1 MRMNPLKKIFLNDKI
16 ILALISI
23 NAVIIFLQG
32 FPIRTIGLEMH
43 HFLMLVDDLIS
54 GCFLIEVC
62 VKGRH
67 FGFKEYLKTT
77 WNKFDVGLILL
88 SLPPLI
94 ARMFIDYETANIG
107 FLLVFRVFRIFKFFR
122 FIQFFPQVEHIFN
135 SIREA
140 MRASFM
146 VLIGFFLF
154 VFIMSILSC
163 YMYQDIAPEF
173 FGDPIIS
180 YYSMFKVFTIE
191 GWNTIPEV
199 INESGKVN
207 IYQAFFTKLYFII
220 ILVFGGV
227 IGLSIV
233 NSIFV
238 DAMVSDNN
246 DELEEKVNLVQKDVE
261 RLEGKVDRILALLEA
276 QKKPPSGL

>member
-1 MRMNPLKKIFLNDKI
+1 MNPLKKVFLNDKI
-16 ILALISI
+16 ILTLISI

-32 FPIRTIGLEMH
+32 FPIKTIGLETH
-43 HFLMLVDDLIS
+43 HALMLVDDLIS
-54 GCFLIEVC
+54 VCFLIEVC

-67 FGFKEYLKTT
+67 FGLKEYLKST
-77 WNKFDVGLILL
+77 WNKFDVLLILF

-94 ARMFIDYETANIG
+94 GRMLIDYETANIG
-107 FLLVFRVFRIFKFFR
+107 FLLVFRVFRVFKFFR

-140 MRASFM
+140 IRASFM

-163 YMYQDIAPEF
+163 YMYQNIAPEY
-173 FGDPIIS
+173 FGDPIVS
-180 YYSMFKVFTIE
+180 YYSMFKIFTIE
-191 GWNTIPEV
+191 GWNTIPEM
-199 INESGKVN
+199 INASGKVN
-207 IYQAFFTKLYFII
+207 IYQAFFTKLYFML
-220 ILVFGGV
+220 ILIFGGV

-246 DELEEKVNLVQKDVE
+246 DELEERVEGVQKDVK
-261 RLEGKVDRILALLEA
+261 RLENKVDRILDLLEE
-276 QKKPPSGL
+276 QKKSPPNA

>member
-1 MRMNPLKKIFLNDKI
+1 MNPLKKVFLNDKI
-16 ILALISI
+16 ILTLISI

-32 FPIRTIGLEMH
+32 FPIKTIGLETH
-43 HFLMLVDDLIS
+43 HTLMLVDDIIS
-54 GCFLIEVC
+54 VCFLIEVC

-67 FGFKEYLKTT
+67 FGLKEYLKST
-77 WNKFDVGLILL
+77 WNKFDVLLILF

-94 ARMFIDYETANIG
+94 GRMFIDYETANIG
-107 FLLVFRVFRIFKFFR
+107 FLLVFRVFRVFKFFR

-140 MRASFM
+140 IRASFM

-163 YMYQDIAPEF
+163 YMYQNIAPEY
-173 FGDPIIS
+173 FGDPIVS
-180 YYSMFKVFTIE
+180 YYSMFKIFTIE
-191 GWNTIPEV
+191 GWNTIPEM
-199 INESGKVN
+199 INASGKVN
-207 IYQAFFTKLYFII
+207 IYQAFFTKLYFML
-220 ILVFGGV
+220 ILIFGGV

-246 DELEEKVNLVQKDVE
+246 DELEERVDGVQKDVK
-261 RLEGKVDRILALLEA
+261 RLENKVDRILNLLEE
-276 QKKPPSGL
+276 QKKSPPNA

>member
-1 MRMNPLKKIFLNDKI
+1 MNPFKKIFLNDKI

-23 NAVIIFLQG
+23 NAIIIFLQG
-32 FPIRTIGLEMH
+32 FPTQTIGVETH
-43 HFLMLVDDLIS
+43 HMLMLVDDIIS
-54 GCFLIEVC
+54 VCFLVEVF

-67 FGFKEYLKTT
+67 FGLKEYLKPN
-77 WNKFDVGLILL
+77 WNKFDVALILL

-94 ARMFIDYETANIG
+94 ARLFIDYETANIG
-107 FLLVFRVFRIFKFFR
+107 FLLVFRVFRVFKFFR

-163 YMYQDIAPEF
+163 YMYQNIAPQY
-173 FGDPIIS
+173 FGDPIVS

-191 GWNTIPEV
+191 GWNTIPET
-199 INESGKVN
+199 INASGKVN
-207 IYQAFFTKLYFII
+207 IYQAFFTKLYFIL

-246 DELEEKVNLVQKDVE
+246 EELEQEVGLLKEDVK
-261 RLEGKVDRILALLEA
+261 RLEQKVDRILEVLE
-276 QKKPPSGL
+276 QKNTTPNT

>member
-1 MRMNPLKKIFLNDKI
+1 MNPLKKIFLNDKI
-16 ILALISI
+16 ILALISF

-32 FPIRTIGLEMH
+32 FPISTIGLEAH
-43 HFLMLVDDLIS
+43 HTLMLMDDLIS
-54 GCFLIEVC
+54 VCFLVEVC

-67 FGFKEYLKTT
+67 FGFKEYLKST
-77 WNKFDVGLILL
+77 WNKFDVALILL

-94 ARMFIDYETANIG
+94 ARLFIDYETANIG
-107 FLLVFRVFRIFKFFR
+107 FLLVFRVFRVFKFFR

-163 YMYQDIAPEF
+163 YMYQGIAPEY
-173 FGDPIIS
+173 FGDPIVS
-180 YYSMFKVFTIE
+180 YYSMFKIFTIE
-191 GWNTIPEV
+191 GWNEIPEM
-199 INESGKVN
+199 INASGKVN
-207 IYQAFFTKLYFII
+207 IYQAFFTKLYFIV

-246 DELEEKVNLVQKDVE
+246 DELEQEVSLIKKDVE
-261 RLEGKVDRILALLEA
+261 RLEEKVDRILNLLEE
-276 QKKPPSGL
+276 QKESPPNA

>member
-1 MRMNPLKKIFLNDKI
+1 MNPLKKVFLNDRI

-32 FPIRTIGLEMH
+32 FPIKTIGLETH
-43 HFLMLVDDLIS
+43 HTLMLVDDIIS
-54 GCFLIEVC
+54 GCFLVEIF

-67 FGFKEYLKTT
+67 FGFKEYLKST
-77 WNKFDVGLILL
+77 WNKFDVVLILL

-94 ARMFIDYETANIG
+94 ARLFIDYETANIG
-107 FLLVFRVFRIFKFFR
+107 FLLVFRVFRVFKFFR

-140 MRASFM
+140 MRASFV

-163 YMYQDIAPEF
+163 YMYQNIAPEY
-173 FGDPIIS
+173 FGDPIVS
-180 YYSMFKVFTIE
+180 YYTMFKVFTIE
-191 GWNTIPEV
+191 GWNTIPET
-199 INESGKVN
+199 INASGKVN
-207 IYQAFFTKLYFII
+207 IYEAFFTKLYFII

-246 DELEEKVNLVQKDVE
+246 DELEQQVDGIKEDVE
-261 RLEGKVDRILALLEA
+261 RLENKVDRILNLLEE
-276 QKKPPSGL
+276 QKKSPPNA

>member
-1 MRMNPLKKIFLNDKI
+1 MNPLKKVFLNDKI
-16 ILALISI
+16 ILTLISI

-32 FPIRTIGLEMH
+32 FPIKTIGLETH
-43 HFLMLVDDLIS
+43 HTLMLVDDIIS

-67 FGFKEYLKTT
+67 FGFKEYLKST
-77 WNKFDVGLILL
+77 WNKFDVVLILF

-94 ARMFIDYETANIG
+94 GRMFIDYETANIG
-107 FLLVFRVFRIFKFFR
+107 FLLVFRVFRVFKFFR

-140 MRASFM
+140 IRASFM

-163 YMYQDIAPEF
+163 YMYQNIAPEY
-173 FGDPIIS
+173 FGDPIVS
-180 YYSMFKVFTIE
+180 YYSMFKIFTIE
-191 GWNTIPEV
+191 GWNTIPEM
-199 INESGKVN
+199 INASGKVN
-207 IYQAFFTKLYFII
+207 IYQAFFTKLYFML
-220 ILVFGGV
+220 ILIFGGV

-246 DELEEKVNLVQKDVE
+246 DELEERVDAVKKDVK
-261 RLEGKVDRILALLEA
+261 RLENKVDRILNLLEE
-276 QKKPPSGL
+276 QKKSPPNA

>member
-1 MRMNPLKKIFLNDKI
+1 MNPFKKIFLNDKI

-32 FPIRTIGLEMH
+32 FSAQTIGIEVH
-43 HFLMLVDDLIS
+43 HILMLMDDIIS
-54 GCFLIEVC
+54 VCFLVEIFI
-62 VKGRH
+62 KGRH
-67 FGFKEYLKTT
+67 FGVQEYLKST
-77 WNKFDVGLILL
+77 WNKLDVVLVLL
-88 SLPPLI
+88 SLPPLLVRI
-94 ARMFIDYETANIG
+94 FVDYETANIG
-107 FLLVFRVFRIFKFFR
+107 FLLVFRVFRVFKFFR

-163 YMYQDIAPEF
+163 YMYQNIAPEY
-173 FGDPIIS
+173 FGDPVIS

-191 GWNTIPEV
+191 GWNTIPEM
-199 INESGKVN
+199 INATGKVN
-207 IYQAFFTKLYFII
+207 IYQAFFTKLYFIL

-246 DELEEKVNLVQKDVE
+246 EELEKEVGSLKEDVD
-261 RLEGKVDRILALLEA
+261 RLNDKVDRILDLLEEG
-276 QKKPPSGL
+276 KEIPPKV

>member
-1 MRMNPLKKIFLNDKI
+1 MNPLKKIFLNDKI
-16 ILALISI
+16 ILGLISI
-23 NAVIIFLQG
+23 NAIIIFLQG
-32 FPIRTIGLEMH
+32 FPAQMIGVETH
-43 HFLMLVDDLIS
+43 HFLMLVDDIIS
-54 GCFLIEVC
+54 VCFLVEVF

-67 FGFKEYLKTT
+67 FGFKEYLKST
-77 WNKFDVGLILL
+77 WNKFDVALILL

-94 ARMFIDYETANIG
+94 ARIFIDYETASIG
-107 FLLVFRVFRIFKFFR
+107 FLLVFRVFRVFKFFR

-163 YMYQDIAPEF
+163 YMYQHIAPEY
-173 FGDPIIS
+173 FGDPIVS

-191 GWNTIPEV
+191 GWNTIPET
-199 INESGKVN
+199 INASGKVN

-246 DELEEKVNLVQKDVE
+246 DELEEQVKEVKGDVE
-261 RLEGKVDRILALLEA
+261 RLENKVDRILALLEE
-276 QKKPPSGL
+276 QKKSPPSS

>member
-1 MRMNPLKKIFLNDKI
+1 MNPLKKVFLNDKI
-16 ILALISI
+16 ILTLISI

-32 FPIRTIGLEMH
+32 FPIKTIGLETH
-43 HFLMLVDDLIS
+43 HTLMLVDDLIS
-54 GCFLIEVC
+54 VCFLIEVC
-62 VKGRH
+62 VKWRH
-67 FGFKEYLKTT
+67 FGFKEYLKST
-77 WNKFDVGLILL
+77 WNKFDVVLILF

-94 ARMFIDYETANIG
+94 GRMFIDYETANIG
-107 FLLVFRVFRIFKFFR
+107 FLLVFRVFRVFKFFR

-140 MRASFM
+140 IRASFM

-163 YMYQDIAPEF
+163 YMYQNIAPEY
-173 FGDPIIS
+173 FGDPIVS
-180 YYSMFKVFTIE
+180 YYSMFKIFTIE
-191 GWNTIPEV
+191 GWNTIPEM
-199 INESGKVN
+199 INASGKVN
-207 IYQAFFTKLYFII
+207 IYQAFFTKLYFML
-220 ILVFGGV
+220 ILIFGGV

-246 DELEEKVNLVQKDVE
+246 DELEERVDGVKKDVE
-261 RLEGKVDRILALLEA
+261 RLENKVDRILNLLEE
-276 QKKPPSGL
+276 QKKSPPNA

>member
-1 MRMNPLKKIFLNDKI
+1 MNPLKKIFLNDKI
-16 ILALISI
+16 ILTLISI

-32 FPIRTIGLEMH
+32 FPIKTIGLETH
-43 HFLMLVDDLIS
+43 HTLMLVDDIIS
-54 GCFLIEVC
+54 GCFLVEVF

-67 FGFKEYLKTT
+67 FGFKEYLKST
-77 WNKFDVGLILL
+77 WSKFDVVLILF

-94 ARMFIDYETANIG
+94 GRMFIDYETANIG
-107 FLLVFRVFRIFKFFR
+107 FLLVFRVFRVFKFFR

-140 MRASFM
+140 IRASFM

-163 YMYQDIAPEF
+163 YMYQNIAPEY
-173 FGDPIIS
+173 FGDPIVS
-180 YYSMFKVFTIE
+180 YYSMFKIFTIE
-191 GWNTIPEV
+191 GWNTIPEM
-199 INESGKVN
+199 INASGKVN
-207 IYQAFFTKLYFII
+207 IYQAFFTKLYFML
-220 ILVFGGV
+220 ILIFGGV

-246 DELEEKVNLVQKDVE
+246 DELEEQMDGVKEDVK
-261 RLEGKVDRILALLEA
+261 RLENKVDRILNLLEE
-276 QKKPPSGL
+276 QKKSPPNA

>member
-1 MRMNPLKKIFLNDKI
+1 MNPLKKIFLNDKI

-32 FPIRTIGLEMH
+32 FPITTIGLEAH
-43 HFLMLVDDLIS
+43 HVFMLIDDLIS
-54 GCFLIEVC
+54 VCFLVEVC

-67 FGFKEYLKTT
+67 FGFKEYLKST
-77 WNKFDVGLILL
+77 WNKFDVLLILL
-88 SLPPLI
+88 SLPPLV
-94 ARMFIDYETANIG
+94 ARMFIDDETAHIG
-107 FLLVFRVFRIFKFFR
+107 FLLVFRVFRVFKFFR

-163 YMYQDIAPEF
+163 YMYQGIAPEY
-173 FGDPIIS
+173 FGDPIVS
-180 YYSMFKVFTIE
+180 YYSMFKIFTIE
-191 GWNTIPEV
+191 GWNEIPET
-199 INESGKVN
+199 INASGKVN

-246 DELEEKVNLVQKDVE
+246 DELEQQVDGIKEDVV
-261 RLEGKVDRILALLEA
+261 RLENKVDRILNLLEE
-276 QKKPPSGL
+276 QKKSPPNA

>member
-1 MRMNPLKKIFLNDKI
+1 MNPLKKIFLNDKI
-16 ILALISI
+16 ILSLISI

-32 FPIRTIGLEMH
+32 FPAQAIGVQTH
-43 HFLMLVDDLIS
+43 HILMLVDDIIS
-54 GCFLIEVC
+54 VCFLVEVL

-67 FGFKEYLKTT
+67 FGVKEYLKST

-88 SLPPLI
+88 SLPPLL
-94 ARMFIDYETANIG
+94 ARIFIDYETANIG
-107 FLLVFRVFRIFKFFR
+107 FLLVFRVFRVFKFFR

-163 YMYQDIAPEF
+163 YMYQNIAPEY
-173 FGDPIIS
+173 FGDPIVS

-191 GWNTIPEV
+191 GWNTIPET
-199 INESGKVN
+199 INTSEGVN
-207 IYQAFFTKLYFII
+207 VYQAFFTKLYFMF

-246 DELEEKVNLVQKDVE
+246 DELEEQVGFIKDDVK
-261 RLEGKVDRILALLEA
+261 RLEEKVDRILGLLEA
-276 QKKPPSGL
+276 QKKAPPKL

>member
-1 MRMNPLKKIFLNDKI
+1 MNPLKKVFLNDRI
-16 ILALISI
+16 ILSLISI

-32 FPIRTIGLEMH
+32 FPTQMIGVETH
-43 HFLMLVDDLIS
+43 HILMLVDDIIS
-54 GCFLIEVC
+54 VCFLVEVM
-62 VKGRH
+62 VKGQH
-67 FGFKEYLKTT
+67 FGLKEYLKST
-77 WNKFDVGLILL
+77 WNKFDVALILF
-88 SLPPLI
+88 SLPPLL
-94 ARMFIDYETANIG
+94 ARMFIDYDTANIG
-107 FLLVFRVFRIFKFFR
+107 FLLVFRVFRVFKFFR

-163 YMYQDIAPEF
+163 YMYQNIAPQY
-173 FGDPIIS
+173 FGDPIVS
-180 YYSMFKVFTIE
+180 YYSMFKIFTIE

-199 INESGKVN
+199 INASGEVN
-207 IYQAFFTKLYFII
+207 IYQAFFTKLYFML
-220 ILVFGGV
+220 ILILGGV

-246 DELEEKVNLVQKDVE
+246 EELEEQVGFIKEDVK
-261 RLEGKVDRILALLEA
+261 RLEDKVDRILGLLEE
-276 QKKPPSGL
+276 QKKSPPKA

>member
-1 MRMNPLKKIFLNDKI
+1 MNPFKKIFLNDKI

-23 NAVIIFLQG
+23 NAIIIFLQG
-32 FPIRTIGLEMH
+32 FPTQSIGVETH
-43 HFLMLVDDLIS
+43 HMLMLVDDIIS
-54 GCFLIEVC
+54 VCFLVEVF

-67 FGFKEYLKTT
+67 FGLKEYLKPN
-77 WNKFDVGLILL
+77 WNKFDVALILL

-94 ARMFIDYETANIG
+94 ARLFIDYETANIG
-107 FLLVFRVFRIFKFFR
+107 FLLVFRVFRVFKFFR

-163 YMYQDIAPEF
+163 YMYQNIAPQY
-173 FGDPIIS
+173 FGDPIVS

-191 GWNTIPEV
+191 GWNTIPET
-199 INESGKVN
+199 INASGKVN
-207 IYQAFFTKLYFII
+207 IYQAFFTKLYFIL

-246 DELEEKVNLVQKDVE
+246 EELEQEVGLLKEDVK
-261 RLEGKVDRILALLEA
+261 RLEQKVDRILEVLE
-276 QKKPPSGL
+276 QKNTTPNT